1 MVCIQIFHTDVTFP
15 LQLIYC
21 GVARPVNLQGIEP
34 SKLANVEEWCIV
46 DKLLEAKL
54 ALSCS

>member
-1 MVCIQIFHTDVTFP
+1 MVCMQIFHSDVTFY
-15 LQLIYC
+15 LQLIYHS
-21 GVARPVNLQGIEP
+21 VACMNLQDTEP
-34 SKLANVEEWCIV
+34 SKLADVEEWCIV